1 MHLRSGT
8 LIAIGVCTLL
18 CFAGCSDKNARGD
31 EDEGGINMTLGDG
44 DGDGE
49 GESIGDG
56 DGDKFDIVG
65 DEEGGMIPCEEGGHC
80 PECDI
85 PDHASCDSTTDPGNA
100 IGLNCPGELQVTVTM
115 DGSPAAYGV
124 RSSFGNTGAFNPTEG
139 SKYAVM
145 GSGLLADLDSETPP
159 GDFGLSPTHCN
170 DDLGLEYDKGTMLP
184 PPIVPVNV
192 GAQNCADNP
201 GLIGMGDCS
210 NTIQGQWDQ
219 GSGANDY
226 TEMRISATVPETT
239 NSFSYDFAFFS
250 VEYPDYYQSSF
261 NDMYVA
267 WLESEVWTG
276 NISFD
281 EQGNPISLNAGF
293 LDYRDSPNPVPNDP
307 MCANGCSAPE
317 LHGTCMKE
325 HAGTKWLSTTA
336 GVAPNESMTVVF
348 AIFDLS
354 DSILDSYVFVDNFQ
368 WGCEGDQPPSTV
380 PIG

>member
-1 MHLRSGT
+1 MICLG
-8 LIAIGVCTLL
+8 LFVALGAACTDRDDQK
-18 CFAGCSDKNARGD
+18 ADD
-31 EDEGGINMTLGDG
+31 TGINTLGDG
-44 DGDGE
+44 DGDGDGE
-49 GESIGDG
+49 GPGDG
-56 DGDKFDIVG
+56 DGDRFDIL
-65 DEEGGMIPCEEGGHC
+65 GGETGGVIPCEEGGNC

-85 PDHASCDSTTDPGNA
+85 PDHAPCDSTTDPGNA
-100 IGLNCPGELQVTVTM
+100 IGLNCPGELQINVTM

-124 RSSFGNTGAFNPTEG
+124 RNSFGVTNAFDPREGA
-139 SKYAVM
+139 KYVVM
-145 GSGLLADLDSETPP
+145 GSGNIADLDLETPN
-159 GDFGLSPTHCN
+159 GDLGLSPTYCN
-170 DDLGLEYDKGTMLP
+170 DDLGAFDPGTMLP
-184 PPIVPVNV
+184 PPIVPQNA
-192 GAQNCADNP
+192 GAQTCAENP
-201 GLIGMGDCS
+201 SLVGMGDCS
-210 NTIQGQWDQ
+210 NTIQTQWEF
-219 GSGANDY
+219 GNSANDY
-226 TEMRISATVPETT
+226 TEMRLTATVPDTT

-276 NISFD
+276 NVSFD

-293 LDYRDSPNPVPNDP
+293 LDYRDSSAPVFNDP
-307 MCANGCSAPE
+307 QCMNGCDAVE

-336 GVAPNESMTVVF
+336 GVAPGEQVTIVF

-368 WGCEGDQPPSTV
+368 WGCEGDQPPSTH